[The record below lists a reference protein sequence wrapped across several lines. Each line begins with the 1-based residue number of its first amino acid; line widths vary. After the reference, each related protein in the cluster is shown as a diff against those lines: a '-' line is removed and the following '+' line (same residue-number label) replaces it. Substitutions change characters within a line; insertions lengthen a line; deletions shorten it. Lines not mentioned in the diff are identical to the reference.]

1 MAINVSTLHYR
12 LIAQETLFAMYGRF
26 KPNLVSYR
34 QSIMIKETL
43 NTAIYM
49 FHLRMAIAV
58 SRSVLTAMQTV
69 DDKIH
74 AIHLLD
80 AMHHTSTLQTKRPL
94 YN

>member
-1 MAINVSTLHYR
+1 MAGPSQ
-12 LIAQETLFAMYGRF
+12 IA
-26 KPNLVSYR
+26 VSYR
-34 QSIMIKETL
+34 QGIMIKETL

-49 FHLRMAIAV
+49 FHLRLAIAV
-58 SRSVLTAMQTV
+58 SRSVLTANRSMQTV